1 MADEVTPSEWA
12 MEKARVCLGPMD
24 KVWIPNT
31 PDACVCWNE
40 VVSNRIALTLVDADA
55 AGYERGVR
63 EEREWIDAVADAIEA
78 DGCDAAAL
86 VIALRL
92 HAGGQDPYDARGAQ
106 PKHEQAAEES

>member
-1 MADEVTPSEWA
+1 MASEPIEWA
-12 MEKARVCLGPMD
+12 MEKARELHARCELCAPIHTWDCDDCMAQAFD
-24 KVWIPNT
+24 SART
-31 PDACVCWNE
+31 
-40 VVSNRIALTLVDADA
+40 DADA

-63 EEREWIDAVADAIEA
+63 EEREWIDAVVDAIEA